1 METEHW
7 LVIAITLLAIVCF
20 AGFFKTKTEG
30 FGRYATS
37 VLLLMIALFLATLL
51 LVGNRIDA
59 VLFGHIA
66 FTVVGFAGG
75 LFVTKE
81 K

>member
-1 METEHW
+1 MDIEHW
-7 LVIAITLLAIVCF
+7 LMIAITLLAIVCF

-30 FGRYATS
+30 FGRYTTS

-51 LVGNRIDA
+51 LVGDRIDA
-59 VLFGHIA
+59 ALFGHIA
-66 FTVVGFAGG
+66 FAVVGFAGG

-81 K
+81 Q